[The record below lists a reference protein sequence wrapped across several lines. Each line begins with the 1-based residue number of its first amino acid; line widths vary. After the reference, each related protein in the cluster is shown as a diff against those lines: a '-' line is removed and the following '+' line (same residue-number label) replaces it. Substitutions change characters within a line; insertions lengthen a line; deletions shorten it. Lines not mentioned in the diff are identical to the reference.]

1 MKYHRKER
9 IGELIRDE
17 LSNFFLRELEFPGKV
32 LTVTTVEVSG
42 DLNHAK
48 VKVSILPSGGEED
61 ILKKLIKMR
70 GHFQHLLNY
79 KMNIRPMPEI
89 RFEIDHGLEK
99 AAVLEKDFIKIEK
112 DLVEVEKNDGNQ

>member
-1 MKYHRKER
+1 MKFHRKER
-9 IGELIRDE
+9 IAELIRDE
-17 LSNFFLRELEFPGKV
+17 LSNFFLRELEFSGKV
-32 LTVTTVEVSG
+32 LTITTVEVSG

-99 AAVLEKDFIKIEK
+99 AAVLEKDFIQIEK
-112 DLVEVEKNDGNQ
+112 EEKGR

>member
-1 MKYHRKER
+1 MKFHRKER

-17 LSNFFLRELEFPGKV
+17 LSQFFLRELEFPGKV
-32 LTVTTVEVSG
+32 LTITSVEVSG
-42 DLNHAK
+42 DLTHAK
-48 VKVSILPSGGEED
+48 VKVSVLPSGGEED

-79 KMNIRPMPEI
+79 DLNIRPMPEI

-99 AAVLEKDFIKIEK
+99 AAVIEK
-112 DLVEVEKNDGNQ
+112 DLMEVAEKDKNQ

>member
-1 MKYHRKER
+1 MKFHRKER

-32 LTVTTVEVSG
+32 LTITSVEVSG
-42 DLNHAK
+42 DLTHAK
-48 VKVSILPSGGEED
+48 VKVSILPSGGEAD

-79 KMNIRPMPEI
+79 KLNIRPMPEI
-89 RFEIDHGLEK
+89 RFEIDYGLEK
-99 AAVLEKDFIKIEK
+99 AAIIER
-112 DLVEVEKNDGNQ
+112 DLLEVEKDEKKR

>member
-1 MKYHRKER
+1 MKLHRKER

-17 LSNFFLRELEFPGKV
+17 LSNFFLRELEFPGKI
-32 LTVTTVEVSG
+32 LTITGVEVSG
-42 DLNHAK
+42 DLTHAK
-48 VKVSILPSGGEED
+48 VKVSVLPSGGEED

-79 KMNIRPMPEI
+79 KLNIRPMPEI

-99 AAVLEKDFIKIEK
+99 AAIIEK
-112 DLVEVEKNDGNQ
+112 DLLEVAEKDRNQ